1 MSKLSETAQR
11 ILGEMEEFQYE
22 DVYNLI
28 NAIQKPSGAA
38 SEVAEFVAAVR
49 ELLREE
55 MVTFA
60 LDDWKNDDVK
70 WINTMEAMKILK
82 TPEELFVFD
91 IEGSIW
97 TTATGD
103 YRTAIRPSLQTTD
116 KGNEVA
122 FKIVDERGYKW
133 WEQMK

>member
-1 MSKLSETAQR
+1 
-11 ILGEMEEFQYE
+11 
-22 DVYNLI
+22 
-28 NAIQKPSGAA
+28 
-38 SEVAEFVAAVR
+38 
-49 ELLREE
+49 
-55 MVTFA
+55 
-60 LDDWKNDDVK
+60 
-70 WINTMEAMKILK
+70 MEAMKILK